1 MEMKGIIIFVIGFF
15 LLSFAVFTIYPETSF
30 AHTSKNFGN
39 TTIEAGWLTEPPLA
53 SDLNSIVIQVSKGTG
68 NEQAPVVNA
77 LANLTLSVKY
87 GTITKQLDFQPS
99 PTTDGGYEAKIL
111 PTRVGPYNLILQ
123 GDVKG
128 QKVDSEFNIE
138 DVESKSIFS
147 FPDSSIDTTNAN
159 NINQQVQ
166 DGMSRLSNDIQ
177 ESRDDLNMSR
187 NEVADIQQ
195 SLSGLQKDSG
205 ISYLI
210 LLTTLGISIAGIVMA
225 AYLFTLLRFRKGML
239 GSPQ

>member
-1 MEMKGIIIFVIGFF
+1 MKGIIIFVIGSF
-15 LLSFAVFTIYPETSF
+15 LLSFAAFTIYSETSF

-53 SDLNSIVIQVSKGTG
+53 SELNSIVIQVSNGTG

-77 LANLTLSVKY
+77 LANLTLSAKY
-87 GTITKQLDFQPS
+87 GTITKQLEFQPS

-128 QKVDSEFNIE
+128 QKVDGEFNIE

-225 AYLFTLLRFRKGML
+225 AYLFTLLRFRKGMV
-239 GSPQ
+239 GGPQ

>member
-1 MEMKGIIIFVIGFF
+1 MEMKGIIIFVVGSL
-15 LLSFAVFTIYPETSF
+15 LLSFSVFTIYPETLF

-53 SDLNSIVIQVSKGTG
+53 SDLNSIVIQVSNGTDD
-68 NEQAPVVNA
+68 EQAPVVNA

-99 PTTDGGYEAKIL
+99 PTTDGGYEAKLL
-111 PTRVGPYNLILQ
+111 PTRLGPYSLILQ

-159 NINQQVQ
+159 NINQQIQ

-177 ESRDDLNMSR
+177 ENRDDLNMSR
-187 NEVADIQQ
+187 NEMADIQQ
-195 SLSGLQKDSG
+195 SLSELQKNSG

-225 AYLFTLLRFRKGML
+225 AYLFTLLRFRKGIV

>member
-1 MEMKGIIIFVIGFF
+1 MKGYIIFVVGSL
-15 LLSFAVFTIYPETSF
+15 LLSFSVFTIYPETSF

-53 SDLNSIVIQVSKGTG
+53 SDLNSIVIQVSNGTDD
-68 NEQAPVVNA
+68 EQAPVVNA

-99 PTTDGGYEAKIL
+99 PTTDGGYEAKLL
-111 PTRVGPYNLILQ
+111 PTRVGPYNLILH

-138 DVESKSIFS
+138 DVDSKSIFS
-147 FPDSSIDTTNAN
+147 FPDSSIDTINPN
-159 NINQQVQ
+159 NINQQIQ

-187 NEVADIQQ
+187 NEMADIQQ
-195 SLSGLQKDSG
+195 SLSELQKNSG

-225 AYLFTLLRFRKGML
+225 AYLFTLLRFRKDMV

>member
-1 MEMKGIIIFVIGFF
+1 MEMKGIIIFVVGSL
-15 LLSFAVFTIYPETSF
+15 LLSFSVFTIYPETSF

-39 TTIEAGWLTEPPLA
+39 TTIEAGWLTEPPLV
-53 SDLNSIVIQVSKGTG
+53 SDLNSIVIQVSNGTDD
-68 NEQAPVVNA
+68 EQAPVVNA

-87 GTITKQLDFQPS
+87 GTITKQLDFKPS
-99 PTTDGGYEAKIL
+99 PTTDGGYEAKLL

-159 NINQQVQ
+159 NINQQIQ

-187 NEVADIQQ
+187 NEMADIQQ
-195 SLSGLQKDSG
+195 SLSELEKNSG

-225 AYLFTLLRFRKGML
+225 AYLFTLLRFRKGMV

>member
-15 LLSFAVFTIYPETSF
+15 LLSFVVFTIYPETSF

>member
-1 MEMKGIIIFVIGFF
+1 MKGIIIFVVGSF

-53 SDLNSIVIQVSKGTG
+53 SDLNSIVIQVSNGTS

-99 PTTDGGYEAKIL
+99 PTTDGGYEAKLL

-159 NINQQVQ
+159 NINQQIQ

-225 AYLFTLLRFRKGML
+225 AYLFTLLRFRKGMV

>member
-1 MEMKGIIIFVIGFF
+1 MEMKGIIYVVGSL
-15 LLSFAVFTIYPETSF
+15 LLSFSVFTIYPETSF

-53 SDLNSIVIQVSKGTG
+53 SDLNSIVIQVSNGTD

-99 PTTDGGYEAKIL
+99 PTTDGGYEAKLL

-159 NINQQVQ
+159 NINQQIQ

-187 NEVADIQQ
+187 NEMEDIQQ
-195 SLSGLQKDSG
+195 SLSELQKNSG

-225 AYLFTLLRFRKGML
+225 AYLFTLLRFRKGKV